1 MLSRKDIARMIG
13 ESVNLIRH
21 NEQKLGLDRAK
32 VQINPRVVRYNET
45 MPPAGAVTAQVLT
58 FPYHLVAI
66 PKAAVTEVK
75 FEKVQ

>member
-32 VQINPRVVRYNET
+32 VQINSRVVRYNET
-45 MPPAGAVTAQVLT
+45 RAR
-58 FPYHLVAI
+58 VAL
-66 PKAAVTEVK
+66 KARGILA
-75 FEKVQ
+75 